1 MNRDRPTSIP
11 GLLFRV
17 LRDRKGAGVGVAVLA
32 VALFAAVVA
41 FVGVGADTYKQN
53 TFEHT
58 ASSATRFA
66 SFNIEFFPKDQRQ
79 VQESFVLIEE
89 LGASAIGLQE
99 ITDTDRFS
107 EEARRR
113 LGDAW
118 DFVFQ
123 DVVAIH
129 EKPKLHIGVL
139 YNTEVFQL
147 ERVGSRGETRI
158 DDRTQATLQV
168 RLRHR
173 ATGER
178 VTMLVV
184 HFKALPEGRERRVKQ
199 FAGLLRIVQDL
210 QAHGRNLVIMGD
222 FNATDEADRD
232 SLKALSDTAGLVWAT
247 EEMPCSAFWERAN
260 DCPTSRL
267 DHIFSWKSPASVV
280 AKGGC
285 ELGCESRTS
294 CPLYRR
300 QVSDHCP
307 VLLEM
312 NNLSE

>member
-1 MNRDRPTSIP
+1 MIVRSTHNEGTSAP
-11 GLLFRV
+11 
-17 LRDRKGAGVGVAVLA
+17 A
-32 VALFAAVVA
+32 
-41 FVGVGADTYKQN
+41 
-53 TFEHT
+53 
-58 ASSATRFA
+58 ASSTTFA

-79 VQESFVLIEE
+79 VQESFVLIDE

-99 ITDTDRFS
+99 ITDTDRFAI
-107 EEARRR
+107 EAKRR
-113 LGDAW
+113 LGDSW

-129 EKPKLHIGVL
+129 AKPKLQLQLHIGVL
-139 YNTEVFQL
+139 YDTEVFQL
-147 ERVGSRGETRI
+147 ERVGSRNETRI
-158 DDRTQATLQV
+158 DDRTQPTLQV
-168 RLRHR
+168 RLLHR
-173 ATGER
+173 ATDKR

-210 QAHGRNLVIMGD
+210 QARGRNLVIMGD

-232 SLKALSDTAGLVWAT
+232 SLQDLSRTTGLVWAT
-247 EEMPCSAFWERAN
+247 KELPCSAFWERAD

-267 DHIFSWKSPASVV
+267 DHIFSWKAPASVV

-285 ELGCESRTS
+285 ELGCESRNS

-300 QVSDHCP
+300 EVSDHCP

-312 NNLSE
+312 NQLAK